1 MLSQLVRI
9 HVLVASTQRLLHFAN
24 PSDSALCSAFLPSVR
39 ETCVH
44 LRAKRQRERQRK
56 QERKRERKQEEPEAA
71 IGLELHVHVGVDA
84 PAYTS
89 LDGVLDEMRA
99 EYADTIDSLALHQV
113 DDRQTTGES
122 GQTRQAQPQ
131 HMCSRT
137 HIWNELMD
145 ELAAKGSFMDAD
157 ATIVVLVD
165 DSARMSLVDW
175 PEMLC
180 DRMVANHE
188 SALLLPTL
196 VPLQMTRDEFVDSQD
211 ELVAFG
217 PLDRRT
223 HAQDESPV
231 AEPRPG
237 VGYNSIVAQKSTFVA
252 LNIVQHWRFFGR
264 HKFKFRRLSTLL
276 STYALLDA
284 VVWPLEDVVS
294 RASLTCWFQLQDPGE
309 RARTLAAFDVALARW
324 PRESR
329 ANLEQYLAN
338 LVSNGQFCAAHY
350 AATRMLHGRARW
362 KNYKSVALKTLQSV
376 WQQCEPSANMSTL
389 LL

>member
-24 PSDSALCSAFLPSVR
+24 PSESALCSVFLPSVR

-44 LRAKRQRERQRK
+44 LRAKRERER
-56 QERKRERKQEEPEAA
+56 EEPEAA

-89 LDGVLDEMRA
+89 LDGVLDEMRV

-113 DDRQTTGES
+113 DDRQTTAES
-122 GQTRQAQPQ
+122 GQQTRQAPPQ

-145 ELAAKGSFMDAD
+145 GLVAKGSFMDAD

-165 DSARMSLVDW
+165 DSACMSLVDW
-175 PEMLC
+175 PEMLRDC
-180 DRMVANHE
+180 MVANHE

-223 HAQDESPV
+223 HAQDEAPV
-231 AEPRPG
+231 AGPRLG
-237 VGYNSIVAQKSTFVA
+237 AGYNSIVAQQSTFVA
-252 LNIVQHWRFFGR
+252 LNIVQHRRFFGQ
-264 HKFKFRRLSTLL
+264 HKFRRLSTLL

-284 VVWPLEDVVS
+284 VVWPLEDVVA
-294 RASLTCWFQLQDPGE
+294 RASLTCWFQLMDPGD

-350 AATRMLHGRARW
+350 ATTRMLHGRARW
-362 KNYKSVALKTLQSV
+362 KNYKSLALKTLQSV

-389 LL
+389 LI